1 MMTQRVLALP
11 VGWGAHMHRTRPLD
25 GFLDPCK
32 GSLQKR
38 KLDKDIEGSSL
49 PALVLQDSSS
59 RAASKEGSTSFT
71 P

>member
-1 MMTQRVLALP
+1 MAPKDLSLS
-11 VGWGAHMHRTRPLD
+11 VGWEAHTRDKIP
-25 GFLDPCK
+25 GWFLDPCK
-32 GSLQKR
+32 NLLQKR
-38 KLDKDIEGSSL
+38 RLGQTPKGAVL